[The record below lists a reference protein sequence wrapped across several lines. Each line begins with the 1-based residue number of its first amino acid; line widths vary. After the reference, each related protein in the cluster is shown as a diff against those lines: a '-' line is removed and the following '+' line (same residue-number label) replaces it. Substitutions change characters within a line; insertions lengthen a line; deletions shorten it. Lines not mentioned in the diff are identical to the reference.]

1 MATNIHT
8 LLMNRKS
15 FILWVLGLGLLV
27 VTCILSDIITLG
39 DRLASV
45 HPWLGYMFYVVIGLM
60 VLFLIVVPTLRII
73 FTPEYKG
80 SRVDNIHVLSSEEL
94 DKYIAQLRLSKEQR
108 AHIAQANDRSDV
120 VKAILDERRH
130 QADDLIRSTAETVFV
145 VTAVSQNKSVD
156 MISTLSMNVRMIG
169 KLIRQQGYRPSYLQ
183 LFKLYVSV
191 ISSSIIIGS
200 VDELM
205 DDIDLGS
212 LIGVTGMK
220 LAGSILKSG
229 ANGAANA
236 FITLKVGKS
245 TMKYLEEGAREFREH
260 SKAVKREIRR
270 NARKELPKVV
280 ASGLKHS
287 VAMLKDID

>member
-1 MATNIHT
+1 MS
-8 LLMNRKS
+8 RKN
-15 FILWVLGLGLLV
+15 FILWLLGLGLLV
-27 VTCILSDIITLG
+27 ITCILSDIITLG
-39 DRLASV
+39 DRLGSV
-45 HPWLGYMFYVVIGLM
+45 HPWLGYMFYMVIGLM
-60 VLFLIVVPTLRII
+60 VLLLIVVPTLRII

-80 SRVDNIHVLSSEEL
+80 TRVDNIHALSSEEL
-94 DKYIAQLRLSKEQR
+94 DKYIAQLRLSKVQR

-120 VKAILDERRH
+120 LKAILDERRQ
-130 QADDLIRSTAETVFV
+130 QADDIIRSTAETVFV
-145 VTAVSQNKSVD
+145 LTAVSQNKSVD
-156 MISTLSMNVRMIG
+156 TISTLSMNVRMIG
-169 KLIRQQGYRPSYLQ
+169 KLIRQQGYRPSYIQ

-260 SKAVKREIRR
+260 KKAVKREIRR

-280 ASGLKHS
+280 TSGLKHS
-287 VAMLKDID
+287 VAMLKDIG